1 MVSATSSP
9 TSDYWALRFLGRE
22 FRFGNLNAICMKG
35 PVPYALGLTELDLR
49 CVPRTRFIC
58 SFDFKRALANFR
70 FISIF
75 SKNILHKPSDVPCHS
90 KPPNYIFGTTYDA
103 KLSRIHVP
111 QPLAIAKDD
120 LTGAGKSQHTLA
132 MELRKRP

>member
-9 TSDYWALRFLGRE
+9 TSDDSALRFLGRE

-75 SKNILHKPSDVPCHS
+75 SKNILHKPSDVPCHD
-90 KPPNYIFGTTYDA
+90 NLLITYSVRLMIQSFHA
-103 KLSRIHVP
+103 S
-111 QPLAIAKDD
+111 
-120 LTGAGKSQHTLA
+120 
-132 MELRKRP
+132 MLRRRWRLRRTI